1 MHIVQ
6 QLKYKTQVFFFTL
19 QDKGKGY
26 ATRLKTNNQAHSE
39 EQQKIQRAVQRACA
53 RCRAAGRIK
62 EAIGHKG
69 SNCPYSSSIDPIV
82 ITDSEGDNDES
93 SDEDE

>member
-1 MHIVQ
+1 MHVVH
-6 QLKYKTQVFFFTL
+6 QLQNNTQVCFSTL
-19 QDKGKGY
+19 KEKGTGY
-26 ATRLKTNNQAHSE
+26 ATRLKTNNQAQSE

-53 RCRAAGRIK
+53 KCRAAGRIN

-82 ITDSEGDNDES
+82 ITDSEGDNEES
-93 SDEDE
+93 SDDDE